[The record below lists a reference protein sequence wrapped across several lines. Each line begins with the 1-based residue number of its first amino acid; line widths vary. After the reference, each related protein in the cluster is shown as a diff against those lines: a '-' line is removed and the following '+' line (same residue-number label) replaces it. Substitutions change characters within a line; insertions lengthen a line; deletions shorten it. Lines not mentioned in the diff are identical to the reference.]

1 MKKNISSPMPLY
13 VVILFVICLVTL
25 AGSGVT
31 NYQNLQKLKQ
41 NNDWMENSWSVTDH
55 LKNVNLLI
63 MDAEASLR
71 GYYLTSNPAYLG
83 PWKTAK
89 ENLATEFTALDTLV
103 RDNPAQQKNLAQL
116 KLLFERKL
124 TRFDDNTARFD
135 QHGLAE
141 LINKVKSGE
150 GKEVLDEIRL
160 LDVIMEKEEGELLRA
175 RRERFYENYNHS
187 LWIGNVIN
195 AVAMLVLIL
204 FFRLIQTGFKK
215 RRDVENALQATNDN
229 LETTVLAR
237 TEQLAV
243 LSRHLLKI
251 SEVEKARLAREL
263 HDELGANLT
272 SISMELSM
280 AMEKLKATDP
290 TMAAQLARAR
300 EGLRDAV
307 NIKRRIIENL
317 RPSLLDNLGLA
328 ASIQN
333 HYEETTRLAGL
344 ALELDI
350 AEDFDDI
357 DPNLSIALFR
367 IAQESLTNVVKY
379 AQASRVKLSL
389 NYRASHLRL
398 QIADDGIG
406 IPKDAL
412 KKSQTHGLLG
422 MRERALLAGGS
433 LTVKPGATGRGT
445 VIEVSIPLGRSE
457 AAAPGTTASA

>member
-1 MKKNISSPMPLY
+1 MKKNILPVPLY

-25 AGSGVT
+25 AGSGIT

-41 NNDWMENSWSVTDH
+41 NNDWMEHSWSVTDH
-55 LKNVNLLI
+55 LKNVNMLF

-71 GYYLTSNPAYLG
+71 GYYLTGNPAYLG
-83 PWKTAK
+83 PWNNAK
-89 ENLATEFTALDTLV
+89 ETLGAEFGALATLV
-103 RDNPAQQKNLAQL
+103 RDNPAQKKNLAQL
-116 KLLFERKL
+116 KLLAERKL
-124 TRFDDNTARFD
+124 ARFEDNNRQFD
-135 QHGLAE
+135 QQGLSQ
-141 LINKVKSGE
+141 LINKVKGGE
-150 GKEVLDEIRL
+150 DKEVMDEIRL

-175 RRERFYENYNHS
+175 RRDLFYENYNHS
-187 LWIGNVIN
+187 LWIGNGIN

-215 RRDVENALQATNDN
+215 QREIENTLQATNDN
-229 LETTVLAR
+229 LETTVLVR

-272 SISMELSM
+272 SISMELAM

-290 TMAAQLARAR
+290 LMAAQLARAK
-300 EGLRDAV
+300 EGLREAV

-344 ALELDI
+344 ELDLEI

-357 DPNLSIALFR
+357 DPDLSIALFR

-379 AQASRVKLSL
+379 AQASRVKVSLSC
-389 NYRASHLRL
+389 RASRLWLR
-398 QIADDGIG
+398 IADDGIG
-406 IPKDAL
+406 LPKDAL
-412 KKSQTHGLLG
+412 RKSKTHGLLG

-433 LTVKPGATGRGT
+433 LTAGPGVAGRGT
-445 VIEVSIPLGRSE
+445 VIEVSIPLVRPETATLSE
-457 AAAPGTTASA
+457 TASA